1 MSRAPFLE
9 PRRSLAALVAVGA
22 LFAAGPARA
31 DSDKAI
37 AEALFRDGKA
47 LLAAGKVSE
56 ACGKLAESHRI
67 DPKLG
72 TLLNVASCHQQEG
85 KTASAW
91 AEFTEAATQAG
102 RANQAERV
110 RFARQ
115 HADDIEK
122 ILSRLTLEAKAASDV
137 EVRLDGRTIGAA
149 ALGSAIPVDPG
160 PHTVHAS
167 APGKQPWSGDVVVDK
182 GPSSKTVTIP
192 PLEDEVPAPAAV
204 APPPKA
210 APREPPAAPEAP
222 IGTTQRMTGFL
233 VGGLGLVALGVG
245 AYFGVRTL
253 DKKSEG
259 NKLCDGAACS
269 QAGLDAQNDAHTSAT
284 ISTITVGV
292 GAAAL
297 VTGLVL
303 VLTAPSSRK
312 QTHGLRLA
320 PDVSTARAGFL
331 LGGTW

>member
-1 MSRAPFLE
+1 MKRALLLGPVA
-9 PRRSLAALVAVGA
+9 SLVAGA
-22 LFAAGPARA
+22 VLSAAGPARA
-31 DSDKAI
+31 DNDKAI
-37 AEALFRDGKA
+37 AEALFREGKT
-47 LLAAGKVSE
+47 LLAAGKVPQ

-115 HADDIEK
+115 HADEVEK
-122 ILSRLTLEAKAASDV
+122 ILSRLTLEAKAAHDV
-137 EVRLDGRTIGAA
+137 EVKLDGRTIGAA

-160 PHTVHAS
+160 PHTVQAS
-167 APGKQPWSGDVVVDK
+167 ATGKKAWTGSIVVEK
-182 GPSSKTVTIP
+182 GPVSQVLAIP
-192 PLEDEVPAPAAV
+192 TLEDE
-204 APPPKA
+204 APPP
-210 APREPPAAPEAP
+210 APPPPQPAV
-222 IGTTQRMTGFL
+222 TTQPERALPPEPSGGGGGAQRVTGFV

-245 AYFGVRTL
+245 GYFGIRTL

-259 NKLCDGAACS
+259 DKLCDGAACS
-269 QAGLDAQNDAHTSAT
+269 QAGLDAQNDAHSSAT
-284 ISTITVGV
+284 ISTIVVGV

-303 VLTAPSSRK
+303 VLTAPSTKRST
-312 QTHGLRLA
+312 QGLRLA
-320 PDVSTARAGFL
+320 PHVAARDAGL
-331 LGGTW
+331 SLGGTW